1 MSDTSI
7 PALTPA
13 STPLSAA
20 AWHHQLW
27 TRARSAAYGRG
38 LTEIAQEIGMHRN
51 NLTPWLYGTHQQVHW
66 ASLLK
71 IEAWVVAW
79 ERVQARILQAREP

>member
-7 PALTPA
+7 
-13 STPLSAA
+13 SAA

-27 TRARSAAYGRG
+27 TRARSAAYGRS
-38 LTEIAQEIGMHRN
+38 LEEITTEIGIYRN
-51 NLTPWLYGTHQQVHW
+51 SLAPWLHGTHQQVHW
-66 ASLLK
+66 NTLKK

-79 ERVQARILQAREP
+79 ERTQQHLVQAREP

>member
-7 PALTPA
+7 
-13 STPLSAA
+13 SAA

-27 TRARSAAYGRG
+27 TRARSAAYGRA
-38 LTEIAQEIGMHRN
+38 LTDIAQEIGIHRN

-66 ASLLK
+66 QNLQK
-71 IEAWVVAW
+71 IEAWVVKW
-79 ERVQARILQAREP
+79 EQLQQRLLRAREP